1 MLLFDHP
8 YVYIWPAPILVEQR
22 QLKHGL
28 SGPVS
33 IPCIQNVG
41 PGVQRVDQQR
51 AAHGIGPWV
60 TRSLLPR
67 QELHKGNSLSLGTA
81 AQANSQ
87 PEPFADPEQSTLNR
101 EPSEPSETDSEKN
114 SVSGGDAGSEGDEE
128 EECEKELSG
137 YDWRLQKYLW
147 SLQAAAA
154 EVPQRWCSDVPD
166 SSNEDGAAAS
176 KMPAVKK
183 PDPRQPTS
191 RVVKKSAVKK
201 TAVKMPAVKNQASRV
216 PDSSDE
222 EGDPVPLSHAL
233 SLPLLTRAAVK
244 NQGAAVKNQASRQP
258 PAPKMPT
265 VKKPAPQQSRSRVPD
280 SSDEEGAAV
289 KNQGAAVKNQASRQS
304 PSRVPDSSDEEGTDC
319 DSDSSD
325 EVWIRVAGRVVQ
337 CDSA

>member
-166 SSNEDGAAAS
+166 SSNEDDAAAS
-176 KMPAVKK
+176 KMPAVKR
-183 PDPRQPTS
+183 PDPRQRTS
-191 RVVKKSAVKK
+191 RVVKK

-233 SLPLLTRAAVK
+233 SLPLLTRA
-244 NQGAAVKNQASRQP
+244 
-258 PAPKMPT
+258 T
-265 VKKPAPQQSRSRVPD
+265 
-280 SSDEEGAAV
+280 V